1 MQLKKC
7 KDMQIYR
14 FKIFYISVFVISDQN
29 SAMKRAGEQV
39 LKSAFRNS
47 VPEEILACFYRSVD
61 VEAFCTSCEAFEC
74 WSQLFCPLRLSK
86 NSSKA
91 FLELP
96 VSLPVALAHE
106 FSHRG
111 SWVSFFLRDSTD
123 LTYNHKNY
131 NFTYYIIINK

>member
-1 MQLKKC
+1 MSDYGLSEINGYYICTIATKLYIANYELMFLCAIILKSEKKGYNPRKQYWPYAIKKC

-74 WSQLFCPLRLSK
+74 
-86 NSSKA
+86 
-91 FLELP
+91 
-96 VSLPVALAHE
+96 
-106 FSHRG
+106 
-111 SWVSFFLRDSTD
+111 
-123 LTYNHKNY
+123 
-131 NFTYYIIINK
+131 